1 MRGFGPRDSFSNKR
15 VTLAAVCRAQGKGLG
30 EQRPPPLTPAE
41 ATWTQAGGGHARRA
55 ELPCSGCHR
64 GAVRKDH
71 DGPQAVGARAIIL
84 DFGPSPELGL
94 REGGGRE

>member
-1 MRGFGPRDSFSNKR
+1 MDPETHSATNA
-15 VTLAAVCRAQGKGLG
+15 TPAAVCRAQGKGLG

-41 ATWTQAGGGHARRA
+41 AAWTQAGGGHARRA
-55 ELPCSGCHR
+55 ERPCSGCHR

-71 DGPQAVGARAIIL
+71 DGPQAVGARAIVL

-94 REGGGRE
+94 REGRGRE